1 MKEST
6 LVIIKPDAVKKQKI
20 GAILTVYETHGL
32 KLVEAYMCV
41 PERALVEKHYEAHKD
56 KAFYPSLVQFM
67 TSDPVFVMKLSGENA
82 VEVVREINGAT
93 DPAKARVCTIRYLYG
108 DSVQHNAV
116 HGSSSLEE
124 AEAELELWFGKET
137 GENDSEEDADLC

>member
-20 GAILTVYETHGL
+20 GAILSLYEAHGL
-32 KLVEAYMCV
+32 VLENAYMCV
-41 PERALVEKHYEAHKD
+41 PDSDLVEKHYRAHKD
-56 KAFYPSLVQFM
+56 KNFYTSLVRFM
-67 TSDPVFVMKLSGENA
+67 TSDRVFVMKLTGENA

-108 DSVQHNAV
+108 DSVQFNAV

-124 AEAELELWFGKET
+124 AVEELELWFGK
-137 GENDSEEDADLC
+137 GEAEEED

>member
-20 GAILTVYETHGL
+20 GAILSVYEAHGL
-32 KLVEAYMCV
+32 VLEDAYMCV
-41 PERALVEKHYEAHKD
+41 PALSVVEKHYQAHKD
-56 KAFYPSLVQFM
+56 KSFYASLVRFM
-67 TSDPVFVMKLSGENA
+67 TSDRVFVMKLTGENA

-108 DSVQHNAV
+108 DSVQFNAV
-116 HGSSSLEE
+116 HGSSSRDE
-124 AEAELELWFGKET
+124 AEEELALWFGKDEAL
-137 GENDSEEDADLC
+137 EPEED